1 MKTIRVN
8 TSKPYDVHIGRGL
21 IDRVTD
27 FIPKTYG
34 KYIIITDDNVGEYYL
49 DRTTAA
55 IPGGCWNIMFHHGEA
70 SKTLATVSRF
80 YEMLSAEAKIGRG
93 DCIIALG
100 GGVVGDMAGFAA
112 ATYLRGIDFVQIPT
126 SLLAQVDSSVGGKTG
141 VDLPSGKNLVGAFH
155 QPKSVIIDIDT
166 LDTLPEQYFKDG
178 LGEVLKYGMIRS
190 PEILKLLRDHDIDSV
205 KSVTEEIVY
214 HCIDIKRQIVENDE
228 FEKGERKLL
237 NFGHTFGHAI
247 EKLEN
252 FEGIS
257 HGLAVVAGMKRISK
271 LLSEDNKVFDT
282 LNEISDKYELSR
294 DVTFTDKELFQAAL
308 NDKKRSGDSID
319 LVVCNKPGESSVV
332 NIALDRLRNLCE

>member
-27 FIPKTYG
+27 FIPKKYG
-34 KYIIITDDNVGEYYL
+34 KYIIITDDNVGKYYL
-49 DRTTAA
+49 DRVTAA
-55 IPGGCWNIMFHHGEA
+55 IPGGCWNIMFTHGEA

-80 YEMLSAEAKIGRG
+80 YELLSGAEIGRN

-112 ATYLRGIDFVQIPT
+112 ATYLRGIDFIQIPT

-141 VDLPSGKNLVGAFH
+141 VDLPTGKNLVGAFH
-155 QPKSVIIDIDT
+155 QPKAVIVDIDT
-166 LDTLPEQYFKDG
+166 LDTLPLEYFKDG

-190 PEILKLLRDHDIDSV
+190 PEVLELLRSHDIDSV
-205 KSVTEEIVY
+205 KSVIDEIVY
-214 HCIDIKRQIVENDE
+214 LCIDIKRQIVENDE

-252 FEGIS
+252 FEGLS
-257 HGLAVVAGMKRISK
+257 HGLAVVAGMKIVSRLMKSDEKVIETINDISG
-271 LLSEDNKVFDT
+271 
-282 LNEISDKYELSR
+282 KYDLSR
-294 DVTFTDKELFQAAL
+294 DILFTDKELFDAAL
-308 NDKKRSGDSID
+308 TDKKRVGDSID
-319 LVVCNKPGESSVV
+319 LAVCNNPGESTVV
-332 NIALDRLRNLCE
+332 NITLDRLRNLCE